1 MRISDWSS
9 DVCSSD
15 LNFIG
20 RILTGRVQSGTVRV
34 NQPIHAIDMNGKVI
48 ETGRASK
55 LLAFRGLDRVPVEE
69 ARAGDIV
76 AIAGL
81 AHATVANTVADPT
94 VSDPIPAQPI
104 DPPTLSMRFAVN
116 DSPMAGRERS
126 EEHTSELQSLMRIS
140 YAVFCLKKKK

>member
-1 MRISDWSS
+1 
-9 DVCSSD
+9 
-15 LNFIG
+15 
-20 RILTGRVQSGTVRV
+20 
-34 NQPIHAIDMNGKVI
+34 MNGKVI

-116 DSPMAGRERS
+116 DSPMAGREGS
-126 EEHTSELQSLMRIS
+126 KVTSRMIRDRLMREAETNVPIRITES
-140 YAVFCLKKKK
+140 AEKDRLEESEQTTRRERVRQNVIIQ

>member
-1 MRISDWSS
+1 
-9 DVCSSD
+9 
-15 LNFIG
+15 
-20 RILTGRVQSGTVRV
+20 
-34 NQPIHAIDMNGKVI
+34 MNGKVI

-55 LLAFRGLDRVPVEE
+55 LLAFRGLDRVPVKE

-116 DSPMAGRERS
+116 DSPMAGREGS
-126 EEHTSELQSLMRIS
+126 QVTSRMIRARLMREDETNVAIRLKIGRASLRERVCQYVSIS
-140 YAVFCLKKKK
+140 

>member
-1 MRISDWSS
+1 ME
-9 DVCSSD
+9 
-15 LNFIG
+15 
-20 RILTGRVQSGTVRV
+20 
-34 NQPIHAIDMNGKVI
+34 GKVI

-104 DPPTLSMRFAVN
+104 EPPTLSIRFAVN
-116 DSPMAGRERS
+116 DSPMAGREGSKANGRAARRARVCQ
-126 EEHTSELQSLMRIS
+126 HG
-140 YAVFCLKKKK
+140 

>member
-15 LNFIG
+15 L
-20 RILTGRVQSGTVRV
+20 V
-34 NQPIHAIDMNGKVI
+34 NQPIHAIDMDGKVI

-104 DPPTLSMRFAVN
+104 EPPTLSMRFAVN
-116 DSPMAGRERS
+116 DSPMSRREGR
-126 EEHTSELQSLMRIS
+126 TELVR
-140 YAVFCLKKKK
+140 AP